1 MIYIELQ
8 LSGSVQVYNLSDR
21 LVLLRTTI
29 EARAE
34 CLPIPHTMAEALAY
48 LEARCYQLEIFEDMA
63 QAQAWANDYSG
74 FRAGE
79 VRAELARFETRQAA
93 YNPIDAAVMVA

>member
-1 MIYIELQ
+1 MIYIEMQ
-8 LSGSVQVYNLSDR
+8 LSGSVQVYDLTDR
-21 LVLLRTTI
+21 LVLLRATI

-48 LEARCYQLEIFEDMA
+48 LAARCYQLEIFEDMDDA
-63 QAQAWANDYSG
+63 RDWAAEYTG

-79 VRAELARFETRQAA
+79 VRAELARFAFRRAE
-93 YNPIDAAVMVA
+93 YCPVANSVLVA